1 MLNRIKKYIEKHLL
15 LDKDATHIVALSG
28 GADSV
33 CLLRIMLQLQYKVH
47 AVHCNFRLRGKES
60 NRDENFCKELCSKLN
75 VPLHLAH
82 FDTML
87 YAKQKHISIEMAA
100 RDLRYSYFEQLRKAI
115 DAADIIV
122 AHHRD
127 DNVETVL
134 MALLRGTGIKGLQG
148 IQPRNGNIIR
158 PMLEVSRQEILD
170 YLLTLKQDYVTDSSN
185 LVDDVTRNKIRLNI
199 IPMLKEINPAVV
211 ENIARTIENVSESAK
226 IVSDAISKSI
236 EECVETKGEYVII
249 KRESLAEQPSP
260 ETVLYEILKKYN
272 FASKQIK
279 NIYDNINVQSGRV
292 WRAEDYTIASD
303 RKVFI
308 IGKNVD
314 NQYGNPISLPEV
326 GNYNLYNNQHNIS
339 IEIKK
344 RTHDFAPSRD
354 ANCVTID
361 ADKVKFPVTVRKHN
375 QGDKFTPFG
384 MKGAKLV
391 SDYMTDRKKNYF
403 QRSKQLLIE
412 DASGTVIWVIGE
424 RVSQKVA
431 CNENTINVMTVRY
444 IDKSSTL

>member
-1 MLNRIKKYIEKHLL
+1 MLNRIKKYIETHLS
-15 LDKDATHIVALSG
+15 LDKDAIHIVALSG

-47 AVHCNFRLRGKES
+47 AVHCNFHLRGKES

-87 YAKQKHISIEMAA
+87 YAKQKHVSIEMAA

-115 DAADIIV
+115 YAADIIV

-148 IQPRNGNIIR
+148 IQPRNGKIIR

-185 LVDDVTRNKIRLNI
+185 LVDNVTRNKIRLNI

-226 IVSDAISKSI
+226 IVNDAISKSI

-303 RKVFI
+303 RNIFI

-314 NQYGNPISLPEV
+314 EQYGTPISLPEE
-326 GNYNLYNNQHNIS
+326 GHYNLYNSHYNIS
-339 IEIKK
+339 ITIKK

-354 ANCVTID
+354 ANFITID
-361 ADKVKFPVTVRKHN
+361 ADKVKFPVTVRKYN